1 MPISNAQGLENL
13 SEQQA
18 IQQLQSNQAYQNIG
32 ALTPYRDDRYGANS
46 EGNGAVKTAD
56 GQELIAIGDGS
67 YGIPLSPKIT
77 VNGRR
82 GAYVGRYDGQGKLI
96 RAEFQ
101 PEGTGLLDRYGW
113 LAPLVPVGAAVI
125 AQVAPSLTGSLGPSE
140 LASADTGMLGFG
152 GAGPVTP
159 TVESIATAAQA
170 GATPASLASQ
180 ITNLVRTAGPG
191 VLQALKSIPGLS
203 GIVDQVANTLT
214 GSNGLSTL
222 ANIGAGTAMLT
233 GLKDASNTAAAGYS
247 DLGDS
252 LKGQYQFLG
261 DKAQGMFG
269 ALGSQGKAGYEDL
282 GMKVGDTYNNLANQ
296 TEGRYADLAARTKAD
311 VGKFTPYNI
320 TTNVG
325 STDAT
330 GKFTPTA
337 GSLGPSGSAT
347 GAATSS
353 FGAANG
359 IDVNN
364 LAKQRYDLM
373 QSIFAPGDA
382 QNLAAIQAQQ
392 QARGRTGLQSL
403 NPATTMDS
411 VGSNPAMVAYY
422 KAVQDRNLK
431 AQATAADQALAQ
443 RGGLLSQG
451 TQAAGVPLQIA
462 QAGTNQLQLG
472 GSLGNTAFNASMAG
486 AQLGSGIE
494 QRGLDQGTG
503 FRGTGVG
510 AVTGL
515 FQQGL
520 NYGLGAQEKGIN
532 KNLDY
537 SVQGIDASTPQYVR
551 SIGQRYE
558 GNRAATNA
566 LFSLLSAI
574 ARGTGQTTPAST
586 GSASQAV
593 GQIAQMLRG
602 AGVSDADIQRIIQSQ
617 VAQGDPFTSND
628 YQDNIDTVNSIW
640 DKD

>member
-56 GQELIAIGDGS
+56 GQELVAIGDGS
-67 YGIPLSPKIT
+67 YGIPLSPKVT

-82 GAYVGRYDGQGKLI
+82 GAYVGRYDSQGKLI

-152 GAGPVTP
+152 GSGPVAP
-159 TVESIATAAQA
+159 TVESIATAAQT
-170 GATPASLASQ
+170 GASPASLASQ
-180 ITNLVRTAGPG
+180 ITNLVKTAGPG

-203 GIVDQVANTLT
+203 GIVDQVANSLT
-214 GSNGLSTL
+214 GGKGLFSNLMNV
-222 ANIGAGTAMLT
+222 AAGATELQ
-233 GLKDASNTAAAGYS
+233 GLKNASNTAAQGYS

-261 DKAQGMFG
+261 DKAQGMFSDLG
-269 ALGSQGKAGYEDL
+269 AAGKTGYEDL

-325 STDAT
+325 STDSA

-337 GSLGPSGSAT
+337 GSQGISDSAT
-347 GAATSS
+347 QAATSS
-353 FGAANG
+353 FGAANE

-382 QNLAAIQAQQ
+382 QSLAAIQAQQ

-403 NPATTMDS
+403 NSATEMGG

-422 KAVQDRNLK
+422 KALQDRNLK
-431 AQATAADQALAQ
+431 AQSTAADQALAQ

-462 QAGTNQLQLG
+462 QQGTNQLQLG

-520 NYGLGAQEKGIN
+520 NYGLGAQERGIN
-532 KNLDY
+532 HNLDY
-537 SVQGIDASTPQYVR
+537 SAQGLNESTPMYVR

-558 GNRAATNA
+558 GNKAATNA

-574 ARGTGQTTPAST
+574 ARGTGQAAPAAT
-586 GSASQAV
+586 GSASQTV
-593 GQIAQMLRG
+593 GQIAQMLQG

-628 YQDNIDTVNSIW
+628 YQDNADTVNSIW
-640 DKD
+640 G

>member
-18 IQQLQSNQAYQNIG
+18 IQQLQSNQAYQNVG
-32 ALTPYRDDRYGANS
+32 ALTPYRDDRYGVNG

-56 GQELIAIGDGS
+56 GQELVAIGDGS
-67 YGIPLSPKIT
+67 YGIPLSPKLT

-82 GAYVGRYDGQGKLI
+82 GAYVGRYDSQGKLV

-101 PEGTGLLDRYGW
+101 PEGTGLLDKYGW
-113 LAPLVPVGAAVI
+113 LAPLVPVGAAI
-125 AQVAPSLTGSLGPSE
+125 IGQVAPSLTGSLGPSE

-152 GAGPVTP
+152 GSGPVAP
-159 TVESIATAAQA
+159 TVESITTAAQA
-170 GATPASLASQ
+170 GASPASLASQ
-180 ITNLVRTAGPG
+180 ITNLVKTAGPG

-203 GIVDQVANTLT
+203 GIVDQVANSLT
-214 GSNGLSTL
+214 GGKGLFSNLMNV
-222 ANIGAGTAMLT
+222 AAGATELQ
-233 GLKDASNTAAAGYS
+233 GLKNASNTAAQGYS

-261 DKAQGMFG
+261 DKAQGMFTS
-269 ALGSQGKAGYEDL
+269 LGNKGQTAYENL

-296 TEGRYADLAARTKAD
+296 TEGRYADLASRTKAD

-330 GKFTPTA
+330 GKFTPT
-337 GSLGPSGSAT
+337 SGAQGISDSAT
-347 GAATSS
+347 QAATSS
-353 FGAANG
+353 FGAANE

-382 QNLAAIQAQQ
+382 QSLAAIQAQQ

-403 NPATTMDS
+403 NPATTMGS

-422 KAVQDRNLK
+422 KALQDRNLK

-451 TQAAGVPLQIA
+451 TQAAGVPVQIA
-462 QAGTNQLQLG
+462 QQGTNQLQV
-472 GSLGNTAFNASMAG
+472 GSQIGNTAFGAGLQG

-532 KNLDY
+532 RNLDY
-537 SVQGIDASTPQYVR
+537 SVQGLNESTPMYVR

-574 ARGTGQTTPAST
+574 ARGTDQAAPAAT
-586 GSASQAV
+586 GSASQTV
-593 GQIAQMLRG
+593 SQIAQMPQG

-640 DKD
+640 G